1 MSLYFESVGHGA
13 DVVFLHGWAMNG
25 MVWRQVT
32 EALSD
37 DFCCHRV
44 DLPGCGRSD
53 TVTPYTLQQLV
64 DTVDAAFPL
73 PVHVVG
79 WSLGGA
85 VAAQWALQQAEK
97 IRSLTLVAS
106 SPSFAQRED
115 WSCATPMSVLQQFTD
130 NLGGDWRGTLKR
142 FVSLQTMGGG
152 EARELARRLIDDLF
166 GHGEPDAAALKAGL
180 EILRDTDL
188 RADVG
193 RLALPVLLQYGDRD
207 AMTPLAAGQWL
218 EQHIAGAQRVTH
230 RGAAHVPFLS
240 HLADFVAAQRRFLH
254 DAS

>member
-1 MSLYFESVGHGA
+1 MSLYFESIGQGA

-32 EALSD
+32 AALAD
-37 DFCCHRV
+37 EFCCHRV

-53 TVTPYTLQQLV
+53 SITPYTLDQLV
-64 DTVDAAFPL
+64 SAVDAAFPL

-85 VAAQWALQQAEK
+85 VATQWALQQSEK
-97 IRSLTLVAS
+97 VRSLTLVAA
-106 SPSFAQRED
+106 SPSFAQRAD
-115 WSCATPMSVLQQFTD
+115 WPCATPLPVLQQFTD
-130 NLGGDWRGTLKR
+130 HLGGDWRGTLKR
-142 FVSLQTMGGG
+142 FVALQTMGGG
-152 EARELARRLIDDLF
+152 EARELARQLIDDLF

-180 EILRDTDL
+180 DILRDTDL
-188 RADVG
+188 RAEVG
-193 RLALPVLLQYGDRD
+193 KLALPVLLQYGDRD

-218 EQHIAGAQRVTH
+218 AEQIAGAQLVTH

-240 HLADFVAAQRRFLH
+240 HLADFVAAQRQFLR